1 MSFSVKAFLIFAI
14 LLCSIISAQ
23 DQRVRYYKAM
33 DAFEK
38 GDFYLAHELFE
49 SYIKGEIPEDDL
61 YASAKYY
68 SAESLFKLGQ
78 LDGAV
83 SGYEYLINRL
93 EYTAYRELALLK
105 LGQIYYTQERYAL
118 ARDRLIR
125 LNEEYPWNNSYG
137 SAAFWIGEAYIFDKF
152 YRDAIEYLKDALN
165 SRRTNKYFTNTIYSL
180 AFAYESDGQIEEAI
194 KYYDEILSFHK
205 ESQFYAS
212 AQIRIGVCYFKQGDY
227 DLTILELSNP
237 RLSELPLEKQVE
249 AKYLIADSYYRI
261 REFEKAADIFKQIT
275 IEYPSTKFNRE
286 IKYALAWCYFQSR
299 QYADAFNSFSSLVTG
314 SDSISVNSYYWSGES
329 KRYVKDLSG
338 AKIIFDDF
346 IGRYPESPARFD
358 AEFNLALISFEEK
371 KFDEADRIINDL
383 ISSGDT
389 RIKARC
395 YTLLGELNNARGNF
409 KTAVSHFN
417 DAIQI
422 SVEYPETDA
431 AARLG
436 LAIAYNFNGEF
447 EKSMKQLDDLVSR
460 YPGYEI
466 AKVNYYYGENHFAMK
481 NYRNAIDYFITAGNT
496 PADFQADIQYSKAYA
511 FFNLRDYANSKF
523 AFLDFV
529 NNFPADLRI
538 SDAYMRLAESYFAE
552 KNFTAANEIYA
563 KLKNDTAIP
572 NKDYVLY
579 QSALSL
585 FNAGKPFDAIVEF
598 RSFLRDYPES
608 AFALQARYM
617 IGFINF
623 ELGRYLEAVRN
634 YMAVL
639 PDSAKNP
646 DIVPLVLYSVG
657 DSYYN
662 LSEFDS
668 AVVSYRAVIL
678 QYPGTKHAFD
688 ALNGLMLSYY
698 SLGENE
704 KALAAVDEY
713 LELNTIASKAD
724 DIFIKKG
731 EFFYG
736 VGEFETAK
744 TNYSEF
750 ITAFPNSPL
759 LPQAYY
765 WLGKST
771 QMLGETGN
779 AVLSFTDLF
788 RKFPESDFAV
798 SAAVEASIILRSEEK
813 YDEAVALLNQAS
825 ELYKK
830 SPRYPELIF
839 NKAEVIAL
847 KGDQGTAYDLY
858 DEIISFY
865 DASVFSDKAR
875 ISKGKIEL
883 SAQRYEKAFNLF
895 MEVITRR
902 NDDLAAEAQYYAGVT
917 LFDQEKYTDAVTA
930 LVRIQSL
937 FAEYEK
943 WTAMSFILLGD
954 TYQKLNDKKKAEE
967 MYKTVIGNY
976 EDEKLVEQ
984 AQDKL
989 DEMKKVKKPV
999 KKKTDD
1005 KSGKSKQ
1012 PAKKGGKK

>member
-1 MSFSVKAFLIFAI
+1 MRFSGKIFLISAFL
-14 LLCSIISAQ
+14 LSAVLMAQ
-23 DQRVRYYKAM
+23 NQRVRYYEAM

-38 GDFYLAHELFE
+38 GDYYRAHELFE

-61 YASAKYY
+61 YSSAKYY
-68 SAESLFKLGQ
+68 SAESLFKLGE
-78 LDGAV
+78 LSGAI
-83 SGYEYLINRL
+83 SGYEYLVNRL

-105 LGQIYYTQERYAL
+105 LGQIYYTEERYAL

-125 LNEEYPWNNSYG
+125 LNKEYPWNDSYG
-137 SAAFWIGEAYIFDKF
+137 SAAFWIGEAFIYDKF
-152 YRDAIEYLKDALN
+152 YRDAVEYLKDALN
-165 SRRTNKYFTNTIYSL
+165 SRRTNQFFTNTIYSL
-180 AFAYESDGQIEEAI
+180 AFAYESLGEIDEAI
-194 KYYDEILSFHK
+194 KFYDEILSFHK
-205 ESQFYAS
+205 ESDFYAS

-237 RLSELPLEKQVE
+237 RLNELPLEKQVE

-261 REFEKAADIFKQIT
+261 REFDKAAEMFKQIV
-275 IEYPSTKFNRE
+275 IEYPATKFLRE
-286 IKYALAWCYFQSR
+286 IKYALAWCYFQTR
-299 QYADAFNSFSSLVTG
+299 QYADAYNSFNSLVSGT
-314 SDSISVNSYYWSGES
+314 DSVSVNSYYWSGES
-329 KRYVKDLSG
+329 KRYSKDLAG

-346 IGRYPESPARFD
+346 IRRYPESPVRYD

-371 KFDEADRIINDL
+371 KFDEAERVINDL
-383 ISSGDT
+383 LTSGDT

-395 YTLLGELNNARGNF
+395 YTLLGELSNARGDYKNGV
-409 KTAVSHFN
+409 KHFT
-417 DAIQI
+417 DAISI
-422 SVEYPETDA
+422 SSEYPETDA
-431 AARLG
+431 AAKLG
-436 LAIAYNFNGEF
+436 LAISLHFAGEY
-447 EKSMKQLDDLVSR
+447 EKSIKQLDDLVFTHS
-460 YPGYEI
+460 GYEI
-466 AKVNYYYGENHFAMK
+466 SKVNYYYGENYFALK
-481 NYRNAIDYFITAGNT
+481 NYRNAIDYLITAGNSNS
-496 PADFQADIQYSKAYA
+496 AFQADIQYTKAYA
-511 FFNLRDYANSKF
+511 FFNMRDYANSKF

-552 KNFTAANEIYA
+552 KNFSAANEIYA

-585 FNAGKPFDAIVEF
+585 FNAGKPYDAIVEL
-598 RSFLRDYPES
+598 RTFLKDYPNS
-608 AFALQARYM
+608 GFMLQARYM
-617 IGFINF
+617 IGYINF

-639 PDSAKNP
+639 PDSSKNP
-646 DIVPLVLYSVG
+646 EIVPLVLYSVG

-662 LSEFDS
+662 LSEYDS
-668 AVVSYRAVIL
+668 AVVSYRTVIQ
-678 QYPGTKHAFD
+678 QYPGTQHAFD

-698 SLGENE
+698 ALGENE
-704 KALAAVDEY
+704 KALASVDEY
-713 LELNTIASKAD
+713 LELNTVASKAD

-744 TNYSEF
+744 INYSEF
-750 ITAFPNSPL
+750 ISTFPNSPL
-759 LPQAYY
+759 LPQAYF

-771 QMLGETGN
+771 QMLGEPDN
-779 AVLSFTDLF
+779 AVLSFTELF
-788 RKFPESDFAV
+788 EKFPQSDFAV
-798 SAAVEASIILRSEEK
+798 SAAIEASLILRGDEK
-813 YDEAVALLNQAS
+813 YDEAVALLDKAS

-830 SPRYPELIF
+830 SARYPEIIF
-839 NKAEVIAL
+839 NKAEIFVL

-865 DASVFSDKAR
+865 DANVFSDKAR
-875 ISKGKIEL
+875 LSKGKIEL

-902 NDDLAAEAQYYAGVT
+902 NDDLAAEAQYYAGLT
-917 LFDQEKYTDAVTA
+917 LFDQEKYTDAITA

-937 FAEYEK
+937 YAEYDK

-954 TYQKLNDKKKAEE
+954 TYQKLDDKKKAEE
-967 MYKTVIGNY
+967 MYKTVIENY
-976 EDEKLVEQ
+976 EDAKLVEE

-989 DEMKKVKKPV
+989 DQMKKIKKPV

-1005 KSGKSKQ
+1005 KAGKTKQ